1 MFYVVSLFENVALER
16 QVWADQPNDDAVI
29 ERTSALMEAAPHITM
44 ATITAIDSLADY
56 RDVAIITSR
65 PVLGDQQDDALDN

>member
-1 MFYVVSLFENVALER
+1 MFYVVSFFENVTLER
-16 QVWADQPNDDAVI
+16 QVWAVQPNDDAVI
-29 ERTSALMEAAPHITM
+29 QRTSALMDAAPHVTM
-44 ATITAIDSLADY
+44 ATITAVESLVDY

>member
-1 MFYVVSLFENVALER
+1 MFYVVALFENVTLKQ
-16 QVWADQPNDDAVI
+16 QVWAHQPNDDAVI
-29 ERTSALMEAAPHITM
+29 ERTSALMDAAPHITL
-44 ATITAIDSLADY
+44 ATITAIESLADY